1 MKSVF
6 TIVLSLMIT
15 CFFSCEPAGVK
26 SPGTEPAEEVPT
38 ESIDTELIYEPG
50 GMWMPQQIADI
61 HGGTLKKMG
70 LEIDPEVF
78 ADPLEFPLNAIVHL
92 GGCSGSFVS
101 QDGLVITNYHC
112 AKGYLQYNSSEGNNL
127 LHEGFKAE
135 NRDREVFAG
144 PTARI
149 YVTTAVTDVTERVL
163 EGIKDISDDLERY
176 KVIEQRKKELTKEFE
191 AANPYS
197 RCDVVSFYGG
207 GKFYV
212 ITRMEIKDVRLVY
225 SPHRGI
231 GEFGGDIDNWMW
243 PRHTGD
249 FSFIRAYVAPDG
261 TPAEY
266 SKENIP
272 FKPKAFL
279 KIAKEGFKPGDLAFV
294 VGYPGSTERLKTAVE
309 TEFDVDWN
317 MPYLVQL
324 YQKIINVLHETAGDD
339 ETLNIKAASMLAGLE
354 NTKKKFT
361 GVLEGVRKKDLVNEK
376 YKNEKQLQ
384 DWINSDNDRKNKY
397 GSVIEEIDALLKE
410 YYKSREKDLLTRLT
424 GNISL
429 LKSAVKIVRMA
440 EERPKAD
447 LERDPDYQ
455 ERNWQRLEQEE
466 VQFQQKY
473 SRELGTAIL
482 KLLLSESAALPGDK
496 RPEILAHI
504 SGSNDIS
511 ETDIGNYLND
521 IFGKSDLENMETRTL
536 LLKNA
541 TTEELQQSDDGIIQL
556 ALKLSPLLEDIKERG
571 KRLSGAL
578 VLLEPF
584 YFEALNEYNSGN
596 IAPDANNTIRVSFGT
611 VRGFKPST
619 EAGEYYPY
627 TKIWEMVEKWAK
639 NQGQHPFDAPA
650 SIIDAVQEQRFKGY
664 VPEDIGQLPVNL
676 LTDLDITGGNS
687 GSPTLNN
694 KCEFAGIAFD
704 GNIEGVASD
713 LVFLPELTRAIHV
726 DVRYILWILDQVENM
741 DYLLDEMG
749 VEAKH

>member
-1 MKSVF
+1 MKSF
-6 TIVLSLMIT
+6 ITIVLSLFIT
-15 CFFSCEPAGVK
+15 CLVSCQTTGMKSVK
-26 SPGTEPAEEVPT
+26 EISNKPV
-38 ESIDTELIYEPG
+38 SDNLLYEPG
-50 GMWMPQQIADI
+50 GMWMPQQIASI
-61 HGGTLKKMG
+61 HADTLKKMG
-70 LEIDPEVF
+70 LELDPRVF

-101 QDGLVITNYHC
+101 PEGLVITNYHC
-112 AKGYLQYNSSEGNNL
+112 AKGYMQYNSTEGNNL
-127 LHEGFKAE
+127 LHTGFKAAS
-135 NRDREVFAG
+135 RKVEVPAG

-149 YVTTAVTDVTERVL
+149 YITTAVTDVTERVL
-163 EGIKDISDDLERY
+163 KGIKDIEDDLERY
-176 KVIEQRKKELTKEFE
+176 NAIEQREKELTMEFE
-191 AANPYS
+191 AANPHS

-266 SKENIP
+266 SEENIP

-294 VGYPGSTERLKTAVE
+294 VGYPGSTERLTTAVE

-317 MPYLVQL
+317 MPRLIQL
-324 YQKIINVLHETAGDD
+324 YQDIIDAIHETAGDD
-339 ETLNIKAASMLAGLE
+339 ETLNIKAAGMLAGLE
-354 NTKKKFT
+354 NTKKNFI
-361 GVLEGVRKKDLVNEK
+361 GVLEGAKKKNLVKGKFENERK
-376 YKNEKQLQ
+376 LQ
-384 DWINSDNDRKNKY
+384 AWINSDRDRKIKY
-397 GSVIEEIDALLKE
+397 GSVIDEINTLLEEH
-410 YYKSREKDLLTRLT
+410 YKSREKDLMTRLL
-424 GNISL
+424 GSISPL
-429 LKSAVKIVRMA
+429 SSAVKIVRMA
-440 EERPKAD
+440 EERPKPD
-447 LERDPDYQ
+447 LDRDPDYQ
-455 ERNWQRLEQEE
+455 ERNWQRLEQSDI
-466 VQFQQKY
+466 QLQQTY
-473 SRELGTAIL
+473 SRELSTSIL
-482 KLLLSESAALPGDK
+482 ELLLSESARLPEDK
-496 RPEILAHI
+496 RPEILTFI
-504 SGSNDIS
+504 SADADIS
-511 ETDIGNYLND
+511 ELEIKNYLNEM
-521 IFGKSDLENMETRTL
+521 FNKTDLENAKTRTH

-541 TTEELQQSDDGIIQL
+541 TTEELKQSSDRIIQV

-578 VLLEPF
+578 VQLYPS

-596 IAPDANNTIRVSFGT
+596 LAPDANNTIRISFGT
-611 VRGFKPST
+611 VRGFRPT
-619 EAGEYYPY
+619 PEAEEYYPF
-627 TKIWEMVEKWAK
+627 TKIWEMIEKWGK
-639 NQGQHPFDAPA
+639 NKGSFPFDAPDA
-650 SIIDAVQEQRFKGY
+650 IIDAVQERRFEGY
-664 VPEDIGQLPVNL
+664 VPDDIGEVPVDV

-687 GSPTLNN
+687 GSATLNN
-694 KCEFAGIAFD
+694 KGEFAGIAFD

-749 VEAKH
+749 VEAKHN